1 MLFAA
6 FKKFFLRLTG
16 RPLLPKVVP
25 IRTLQA
31 RHRPLV
37 LAHLLQLSDADR
49 FLRFGYIA
57 NDAQIERYV
66 AKLDFERDE
75 IFGVFNRRLQL
86 IAMAHLGYG
95 PTPQSGAEFGVSV
108 IKAARGLG
116 LGARLFAR
124 AGMHARNRNVK
135 TMFIHALTQNSAM
148 LKIAAN
154 AGARVIYHGTE
165 AEAYL
170 QLPAPALDTR
180 LAQRLEQRFAE
191 ADYFFKKHLLR
202 GSAPSQRG

>member
-1 MLFAA
+1 MLRT
-6 FKKFFLRLTG
+6 KLQNFLRRWLPQ
-16 RPLLPKVVP
+16 PLLPRIVP
-25 IRTLQA
+25 IRSLRA
-31 RHRPLV
+31 KHRPLV

-49 FLRFGYIA
+49 FLRFGYLA
-57 NDAQIERYV
+57 NDGQIERYV
-66 AKLDFERDE
+66 ERLDFTHDE
-75 IFGVFNRRLQL
+75 VFGVFNRRLQL

-95 PTPQSGAEFGVSV
+95 ASTQAGAEFGVSV
-108 IKAARGLG
+108 LKAARGLG

-148 LKIAAN
+148 LKIAIN
-154 AGARVIYHGTE
+154 AGARVIYHGSE

-170 QLPAPALDTR
+170 QLPAPAMDTR

-202 GSAPSQRG
+202 SSGSNQRS